1 MKKWFLM
8 ALLTLILLTSACSTE
23 ELQGKE
29 VFEKSL
35 KAMKTVE
42 SFGMDM
48 DVKVNFDENGKKGL
62 VNSKLQAEV
71 IQEPFAMHQ
80 QMQMTMMGEG
90 QEQEQAFSTE
100 MYMSEQGIYMFNPEM
115 GQWMKLPAETLEHM
129 KKMNSLQQNPSQQ
142 LEKLRE
148 FVDDFS
154 FTEEGDEYVLSLS
167 SSGEKFQKL
176 IEDQLKV
183 GIKDPAQ
190 LEEMLQNLN
199 IKKIEYTIKIDKE
212 TYYQTGIDLNMEVD
226 FTADGKTASMNQSV
240 TGSLNKFNEIK
251 EIKVPE
257 EALNSAF
264 EVPNEI
270 TTP

>member
-1 MKKWFLM
+1 MKKCFFM
-8 ALLTLILLTSACSTE
+8 ALFTLILLTTACSTE
-23 ELQGKE
+23 EKQGKE

-35 KAMKTVE
+35 EAMKAVE

-48 DVKVNFDENGKKGL
+48 DVKVNFEENGKKGQI
-62 VNSKLQAEV
+62 NSKLQAEV
-71 IQEPFAMHQ
+71 IQKPMAMHQ
-80 QMQMTMMGEG
+80 QMQMTMMGDG
-90 QEQEQAFSTE
+90 QEQEQAYSTE
-100 MYMSEQGIYMFNPEM
+100 MYITEQGIYMFNPQME
-115 GQWMKLPAETLEHM
+115 QWMKLPAETLDQM
-129 KKMNSLQQNPSQQ
+129 KEMNNLQQDPSQQ

-154 FTEEGDEYVLSLS
+154 FTEEEDVYVLSLS
-167 SSGEKFQKL
+167 SSGEKFRKL

-190 LEEMLQNLN
+190 LEEMLKNLD
-199 IKKIEYTIKIDKE
+199 IKKIEYTIKIDKQ
-212 TYYQTGIDLNMEVD
+212 TYYQTGIDLNMEVG

-240 TGSLNKFNEIK
+240 TGTLNKFNEVK

-257 EALNSAF
+257 EALNSAI
-264 EVPNEI
+264 EVPNEM